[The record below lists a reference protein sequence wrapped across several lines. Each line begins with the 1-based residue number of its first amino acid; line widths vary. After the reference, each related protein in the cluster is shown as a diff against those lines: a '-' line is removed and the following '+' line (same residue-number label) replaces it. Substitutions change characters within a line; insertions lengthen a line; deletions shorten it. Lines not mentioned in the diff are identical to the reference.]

1 MATSIFTLGRKSTTY
16 SAPRYNSVWPFCRP
30 KPLTSVT
37 VMPCTPISDSDSR
50 TSSSLNGLM
59 MAVTSFMKLSPDLVD
74 LPQENKPVS
83 SLSAAV
89 GFVTRRRH
97 PAPRAH
103 CLVTRNCISAWLVQ
117 VFAETLPVPLNH
129 QKTVSCLK
137 ASALASRQH
146 QKDARFRC
154 ATRRRLARKM
164 CKAHPLLPSKQ
175 CFAACYTA
183 GHFSDS
189 VDSRTCSRP
198 KPSSTP

>member
-1 MATSIFTLGRKSTTY
+1 MASITRSRSLSSMATSIFTLGRKSTTY
-16 SAPRYNSVWPFCRP
+16 SAPRYSSVWPFCRP

-103 CLVTRNCISAWLVQ
+103 CLVTRNCFSAWLVQ
-117 VFAETLPVPLNH
+117 VFAETLPVRTKRR
-129 QKTVSCLK
+129 KTERYVILSG
-137 ASALASRQH
+137 LASRQH
-146 QKDARFRC
+146 WKHAQFRC
-154 ATRRRLARKM
+154 AEAGQVARKM
-164 CKAHPLLPSKQ
+164 CN
-175 CFAACYTA
+175 
-183 GHFSDS
+183 
-189 VDSRTCSRP
+189 
-198 KPSSTP
+198 